1 MSSNVGQQNYKKD
14 SSKNRLES
22 YIHNNAGSIQSNLLP
37 NNIPNNIISNPINTN
52 SAPVNNNLPT
62 NSVVNNLSISNNN
75 KDVSS
80 ALNKN
85 YKFSSKT
92 NGIMSKYIKT

>member
-1 MSSNVGQQNYKKD
+1 MANNIGQQNYKKD

-37 NNIPNNIISNPINTN
+37 SNIPNNIISNSINTN
-52 SAPVNNNLPT
+52 SAPVNNLPT
-62 NSVVNNLSISNNN
+62 NSAVNNLSISNNN
-75 KDVSS
+75 KD

>member
-1 MSSNVGQQNYKKD
+1 MANNIGQQNYKKD

-37 NNIPNNIISNPINTN
+37 SNIPNNIISNSINTN
-52 SAPVNNNLPT
+52 SAPVNNLPT
-62 NSVVNNLSISNNN
+62 NSAVNNLSISNNN